1 MRPIASTA
9 VASTHSSAA
18 PPSARWPRWIRCQ
31 SLAEP
36 SSAEYWH
43 IGETMIRFRSVRP
56 RSWKGEKSA
65 LVIGSGRFGGVGGG
79 EYTGQSDADSSA
91 RRGGVAPHIAVD
103 PPGKKPL

>member
-9 VASTHSSAA
+9 VASTHRSAA

-31 SLAEP
+31 SLADP

-56 RSWKGEKSA
+56 RSWKGENSA
-65 LVIGSGRFGGVGGG
+65 LVIGEWPFHGRRRRRV
-79 EYTGQSDADSSA
+79 YRAA
-91 RRGGVAPHIAVD
+91 RCDGVAPHIDVD
-103 PPGKKPL
+103 PPEKKPL